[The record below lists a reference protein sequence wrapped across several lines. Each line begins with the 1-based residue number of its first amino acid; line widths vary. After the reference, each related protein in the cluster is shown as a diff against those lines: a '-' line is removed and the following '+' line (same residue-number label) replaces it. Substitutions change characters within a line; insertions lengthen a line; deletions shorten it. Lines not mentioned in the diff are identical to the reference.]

1 MSILF
6 KGTFSMIDPLTAL
19 LVGLGGTRSIVF
31 PDSSIKN
38 LFPRTHTIELDL
50 FFGSEKYFST

>member
-6 KGTFSMIDPLTAL
+6 KGIFSMADPLIAL

-38 LFPRTHTIELDL
+38 LFPRTHTTEVVF